1 MKRIKNMSSFP
12 SWGMPLKTWPSRTS
26 PYPPLATTSASKWEE
41 RGLLLLFFSFFFPF
55 FSSPFFSA
63 FILFLF
69 LFLDFPPFSPPYL
82 CSLLLPVTMALLLR
96 SKVALV
102 VGAGIKRLCHGP
114 HSVGV
119 GRKQTPPCRAPYYS
133 SCSSKECFVF
143 FLNHIT

>member
-1 MKRIKNMSSFP
+1 MKRIKNTSSFP

-26 PYPPLATTSASKWEE
+26 PYPRLATTSASKWEE
-41 RGLLLLFFSFFFPF
+41 GGVLLLFFSFFFPF

-119 GRKQTPPCRAPYYS
+119 GRKQRLHPVELLIILPVVLRS
-133 SCSSKECFVF
+133 VF
-143 FLNHIT
+143 FFNHIT